1 MQKINIIALIITRG
15 NSLVDMDTTST
26 TKLFTDWD
34 TAFNAGNEAVENYA
48 YGSFAIV
55 DFTDTNTNN
64 GCFVAIKNSN

>member
-1 MQKINIIALIITRG
+1 MQKINTIAIIVTRG
-15 NSLVDMDTTST
+15 NSLEDMDTISLP
-26 TKLFTDWD
+26 KSFTDWD